1 MLAAALIKKIFI
13 NTTSQVV
20 AKAATVILG
29 FLTVGLLTRYL
40 GVNQYGIYTL
50 VFAYLSLFGVFA
62 DFGLQLSLVRDL
74 SGEEASTNNLKSTY
88 FAVKILLSLS
98 ATILSLIT
106 LVFFPYSGT
115 IKTAI
120 VVGSFVVGVGYMN
133 GYGASVLQ
141 SKLKLDIA
149 ALLEAINRVVT
160 VIAIVIFLL
169 LHLDLYAFICAVLIG
184 NIVSLAV
191 NVYVAPDYFR
201 FRSLPPF
208 HIIAN
213 VIKTSFPIGIT
224 TLLGALYFK
233 IDTMMLSVMKTTADV
248 GIYSLSYKI
257 FENVIMMWLFYMAT
271 VYPLLSQYIR
281 SNDHNRYKLVVKSS
295 FIVAI
300 VFSLVAIVAGF
311 FAAPLAIKILG
322 GNNFVESTIPFRI
335 LLFAIPFV
343 IVNNLFYYVLLTISK
358 IKYIL
363 LTLFLSLV
371 VNFFVNLAIIPKY
384 GFIGTS
390 VSTIFTE
397 LIVTIGYLIVVRKYW
412 ASL

>member
-1 MLAAALIKKIFI
+1 MLAADLIKKIFI
-13 NTTSQVV
+13 NTSSQVV
-20 AKAATVILG
+20 AKAATVVLG

-50 VFAYLSLFGVFA
+50 VFAYLSLFGVLA

-74 SGEEASTNNLKSTY
+74 SGEDASANNLKSTY
-88 FAVKILLSLS
+88 FAIKIFLSLA

-120 VVGSFVVGVGYMN
+120 VVGSLAVGVGYMN

-141 SKLKLDIA
+141 SKLKLDMA
-149 ALLEAINRVVT
+149 ALLEVINRIAT
-160 VIAIVIFLL
+160 VIAIVIFFL

-191 NVYVAPDYFR
+191 NIWTAPDYFH
-201 FRSLPPF
+201 FRSIPPF
-208 HIIAN
+208 HLIVDVVKA
-213 VIKTSFPIGIT
+213 SFPIGIT

-257 FENVIMMWLFYMAT
+257 FENIIMLWLFYMAT
-271 VYPLLSQYIR
+271 VYPLLSQYMKSKDR
-281 SNDHNRYKLVVKSS
+281 KRFKMVVNSS
-295 FIVAI
+295 LIIAILFSIVAI
-300 VFSLVAIVAGF
+300 IVGF
-311 FAAPLAIKILG
+311 FAAPLAIRILG
-322 GNNFVESTIPFRI
+322 GNNFIESILPFRL

-363 LTLFLSLV
+363 VTLLISLTF
-371 VNFFVNLAIIPKY
+371 NFFVNLAIIPKY

-397 LIVTIGYLIVVRKYW
+397 LIVMLGYLIVVRKYW